1 MGEFSMRSFM
11 NEFRDFIMRGNVLDL
26 AIAFIMGA
34 AFQTVVKSVVDDL
47 IMPIVGIITGSVSFS
62 NIVWHL
68 GSADIKIGAFI
79 GTLITFLLTSFAVFL
94 MLKAIRKAQS
104 LAGMNKAPE
113 EEVAV
118 ETELAVLQEIRDA
131 LAAEKKA

>member
-1 MGEFSMRSFM
+1 MRSFM

-104 LAGMNKAPE
+104 LAGMNKEAE